1 MQFFHFG
8 TGNQLIQQINS
19 GYCMQYSD
27 SVEQVFVAHDSI
39 TQSNYSDYSAI
50 LSCTPNGAT
59 TALAD
64 FALTWGSIE
73 IAGTTYWGF
82 YCYLSSL
89 YTQVNGP
96 MACNLVVSNLTQV
109 IVSQTFSIMV
119 NASSSS
125 TNWSESINQAQW
137 KELMNYVSGLKIPN
151 LGTVNFVLGT
161 AGSIIDN
168 YYGSENAGAY
178 YFTDSSGNSYLLA
191 VGYSRTVTTQTLYYK
206 LAGNSV
212 FVGAQR
218 TYDSGATTPEW
229 SAWSQYTG
237 YLPLAGGTLTGDIYF
252 ADGQSIYFKDK
263 NGNVIST
270 ANKNGFAVADEQG
283 THETV
288 YGFGKINSR
297 GVDFTFPTTAG
308 TLATYEWAKAI
319 TDNIQTEIDNINAI
333 TDYIQT
339 EIDSI
344 NSTSAYSEEQR
355 AKAAEQALQASIDTV
370 NATQNVVDI
379 VGTKALLDS
388 YDTANLHT
396 NDKIEVLSDETKS
409 GANSIY
415 SWNGI
420 SWDFIGQKDPY
431 YNKSEAD
438 AKFAKKAVDYVVSIP
453 AASWVA
459 EPSTDYPDMVVYLVS
474 TAAVPCTS
482 KTDLIYDAVDDL
494 TAGTFGSDA
503 VANFGIRAKTTDLG
517 LKFYAKYGKPDVD
530 VSFDVCVIKEA
541 E

>member
-27 SVEQVFVAHDSI
+27 SVERVFVSHDII
-39 TQSNYSDYSAI
+39 TQENYQRYSAI
-50 LSCTPNGAT
+50 LSCTPNGT
-59 TALAD
+59 STALAN
-64 FALTWGSIE
+64 FALTWGSVE

-119 NASSSS
+119 NAASSS

-137 KELMNYVSGLKIPN
+137 KELMNYISGLKIPN
-151 LGTVNFVLGT
+151 LGSINFVLGT
-161 AGSIIDN
+161 AGSIIDG
-168 YYGSENAGAY
+168 YYGSVNAGAY
-178 YFTDSSGNSYLLA
+178 YFTDRNGVPYLLFVSYA
-191 VGYSRTVTTQTLYYK
+191 SGTTTQTLYY
-206 LAGNSV
+206 
-212 FVGAQR
+212 VGANSLTTSKR
-218 TYDSGATTPEW
+218 TYVSSWGSW
-229 SAWSQYTG
+229 STSSG

-252 ADGQSIYFKDK
+252 ADGKSIYFKDK

-319 TDNIQTEIDNINAI
+319 TDYIQTEIDNINST

-339 EIDSI
+339 EIDNI

-530 VSFDVCVIKEA
+530 VSFDVCVIKED

>member
-27 SVEQVFVAHDSI
+27 SVEQVFVSHDII
-39 TQSNYSDYSAI
+39 TQENHQRYSAI

-64 FALTWGSIE
+64 FALTWGSVE

-119 NASSSS
+119 NAASSS
-125 TNWSESINQAQW
+125 TNWSESITQAQW

-161 AGSIIDN
+161 SGSIIDN
-168 YYGSENAGAY
+168 YYGSANAGAY

-237 YLPLAGGTLTGDIYF
+237 YLPLTGGTMLGAVNFGYYASTWSNGTDTSTMTLGGLAFSQGAHLTQYDRNRK
-252 ADGQSIYFKDK
+252 SI
-263 NGNVIST
+263 
-270 ANKNGFAVADEQG
+270 
-283 THETV
+283 H
-288 YGFGKINSR
+288 R
-297 GVDFTFPTTAG
+297 
-308 TLATYEWAKAI
+308 
-319 TDNIQTEIDNINAI
+319 
-333 TDYIQT
+333 
-339 EIDSI
+339 
-344 NSTSAYSEEQR
+344 
-355 AKAAEQALQASIDTV
+355 
-370 NATQNVVDI
+370 
-379 VGTKALLDS
+379 
-388 YDTANLHT
+388 
-396 NDKIEVLSDETKS
+396 
-409 GANSIY
+409 NSIHY
-415 SWNGI
+415 
-420 SWDFIGQKDPY
+420 
-431 YNKSEAD
+431 
-438 AKFAKKAVDYVVSIP
+438 
-453 AASWVA
+453 
-459 EPSTDYPDMVVYLVS
+459 
-474 TAAVPCTS
+474 TA
-482 KTDLIYDAVDDL
+482 L
-494 TAGTFGSDA
+494 
-503 VANFGIRAKTTDLG
+503 
-517 LKFYAKYGKPDVD
+517 
-530 VSFDVCVIKEA
+530 
-541 E
+541 